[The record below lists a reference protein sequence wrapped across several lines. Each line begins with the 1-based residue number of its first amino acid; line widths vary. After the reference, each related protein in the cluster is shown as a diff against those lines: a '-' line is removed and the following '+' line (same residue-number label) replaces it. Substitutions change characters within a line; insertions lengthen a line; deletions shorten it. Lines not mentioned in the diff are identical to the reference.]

1 MSLLDLTGCISTL
14 IYQFDW
20 EPWSL
25 PSLAWRLMIMRS
37 LYYFNYHITYQKKK
51 KINYHISMAIHVLFF
66 VPIYCNSFDFYTV
79 IVSKDSGYSF
89 TIKMNKHPLHS
100 VLYLCWNIRASVFFF
115 LMVIEYVYGGLE
127 NPWPDAPPSSF
138 YK

>member
-1 MSLLDLTGCISTL
+1 
-14 IYQFDW
+14 
-20 EPWSL
+20 
-25 PSLAWRLMIMRS
+25 
-37 LYYFNYHITYQKKK
+37 
-51 KINYHISMAIHVLFF
+51 MAIHVLFF

-89 TIKMNKHPLHS
+89 TIKMKKHPLHS

-127 NPWPDAPPSSF
+127 NP
-138 YK
+138 

>member
-1 MSLLDLTGCISTL
+1 
-14 IYQFDW
+14 
-20 EPWSL
+20 
-25 PSLAWRLMIMRS
+25 MRS

-51 KINYHISMAIHVLFF
+51 NYHISMAIHVLFF
-66 VPIYCNSFDFYTV
+66 VPIYGNSFDFYTV

-127 NPWPDAPPSSF
+127 NP
-138 YK
+138 